1 MRLGEMIT
9 MAAQDPARLFAVAA
23 DAYDRLMGRYL
34 PTLGVAFG
42 DAAEVGSVSGQ
53 RALDVGCGP
62 GGLTTEL
69 VRRLGAEQ
77 VAAIDPS
84 SSFVEACRER
94 HPGVDVRQGVAEELP
109 WAADSFDVTLGS
121 LIAGFLRDP
130 ARAAAEMCRVTR
142 PGGRVGLCFWEIE
155 RMPLITTYWQ
165 AVSGVDPA
173 ARGEAELFGRRAGQL
188 SGLLTDAGLE
198 TVRESSLLATARYA
212 DIDDWWSSFTGG
224 AGPVGAQYTRMD
236 DDQRARV
243 RAHGYQ
249 LLGSP
254 TGPFELDAYAW
265 CAVGRVP
272 I

>member
-1 MRLGEMIT
+1 
-9 MAAQDPARLFAVAA
+9 MAAQDSTRLFAVAA

-34 PTLGVAFG
+34 PTLGVAFA
-42 DAAEVGSVSGQ
+42 DAAEVGGEPGQ

-69 VRRLGAEQ
+69 VRRLGADQ

-84 SSFVEACRER
+84 SSFVEACRRR

-109 WAADSFDVTLGS
+109 WPEASFEVTLGS

-165 AVSGVDPA
+165 AVFDVDPT

-198 TVRESSLLATARYA
+198 AVGECSLLATARYA
-212 DIDDWWSSFTGG
+212 DADDWWSSFTGE
-224 AGPVGAQYTRMD
+224 AGPVGAQYARMD
-236 DDQRARV
+236 ADQRARV
-243 RAHGYQ
+243 RARGYQ
-249 LLGSP
+249 LLGNP
-254 TGPFELDAYAW
+254 EGPFELEAYTW

-272 I
+272 T

>member
-1 MRLGEMIT
+1 MT
-9 MAAQDPARLFAVAA
+9 AQDSARLFAVAA

-34 PTLGVAFG
+34 PTLGVAFA
-42 DAAEVGSVSGQ
+42 DAASIESGQ

-69 VRRLGAEQ
+69 VRRLGAGD

-84 SSFVEACRER
+84 PPFVAACRER
-94 HPGVDVRQGVAEELP
+94 HPGVDVREGAAEKLP
-109 WAADSFDVTLGS
+109 WDTGTFDASLGS

-130 ARAAAEMCRVTR
+130 AQAAGEMRRVTK

-165 AVSGVDPA
+165 AVFSVDPSA
-173 ARGEAELFGRRAGQL
+173 QGEAELFGRRQGQL
-188 SGLLTDAGLE
+188 AGLLADAGLTE
-198 TVRESSLLATARYA
+198 VNESSLTTTARYA
-212 DIDDWWSSFTGG
+212 DSDDWWSSFTGG
-224 AGPVGAQYTRMD
+224 AGPVGAQYAQMD

-243 RAHGYQ
+243 RARGYE

-254 TGPFELDAYAW
+254 VGPFTLTAFAW
-265 CAVGRVP
+265 CAVGCVP
-272 I
+272 D